1 MVLDRHDAQ
10 GARSGDVD
18 FIEAW
23 LQNLDSPEDI
33 NEVDAKGRTVLN
45 LCAKGYDNHYNE
57 DRDGPSIVVEQSI
70 TAIAMILAKGGAN
83 LNLGDKYGWTPT

>member
-23 LQNLDSPEDI
+23 LQNLDRPEDI
-33 NEVDAKGRTVLN
+33 NEVDNRSESYRRATFRTGRGATLSPGA
-45 LCAKGYDNHYNE
+45 LQRGEKLMTATGCDN
-57 DRDGPSIVVEQSI
+57 I
-70 TAIAMILAKGGAN
+70 
-83 LNLGDKYGWTPT
+83 KYI

>member
-1 MVLDRHDAQ
+1 MPECFWPWEANTRQMVLDRHDAQ

-45 LCAKGYDNHYNE
+45 LCA
-57 DRDGPSIVVEQSI
+57 
-70 TAIAMILAKGGAN
+70 L
-83 LNLGDKYGWTPT
+83 